1 MFDLPFK
8 NFNYNISNLI
18 ENCLVAGQA
27 HIFYEDI
34 LNEIINKTNN
44 IPIKFDLYIS
54 TDTAQKKEFIKKYI
68 DRYSKA
74 NNFYIQITENKG
86 RDILPFLIQMREV
99 FYKYKCLCHIHTK
112 KSLTDPELG
121 KNWRIY
127 LLNNLLGTT
136 EVISEI
142 LTDFENH
149 DKLGFIF
156 PENYY
161 RIF

>member
-18 ENCLVAGQA
+18 ENFLVAVQA

-86 RDILPFLIQMREV
+86 RDILPFLIQMREIFININV
-99 FYKYKCLCHIHTK
+99 YVIYILKNHLLIQN
-112 KSLTDPELG
+112 LG
-121 KNWRIY
+121 KI
-127 LLNNLLGTT
+127 G
-136 EVISEI
+136 V
-142 LTDFENH
+142 
-149 DKLGFIF
+149 FIF
-156 PENYY
+156 LIIYSEQLKSFPK
-161 RIF
+161 F

>member
-1 MFDLPFK
+1 MTYNQKNIEPDEKYGYGSINALSKSLFDLPFK

-18 ENCLVAGQA
+18 ENCLVAVQA

-86 RDILPFLIQMREV
+86 RDILPFLIQMREF
-99 FYKYKCLCHIHTK
+99 FYK
-112 KSLTDPELG
+112 
-121 KNWRIY
+121 
-127 LLNNLLGTT
+127 
-136 EVISEI
+136 
-142 LTDFENH
+142 
-149 DKLGFIF
+149 
-156 PENYY
+156 
-161 RIF
+161 